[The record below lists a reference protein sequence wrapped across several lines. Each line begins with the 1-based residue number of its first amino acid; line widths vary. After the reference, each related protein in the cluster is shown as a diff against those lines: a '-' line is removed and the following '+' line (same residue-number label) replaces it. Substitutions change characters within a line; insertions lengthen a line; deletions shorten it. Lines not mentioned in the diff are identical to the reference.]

1 MHSYLAKLRQLF
13 SSQRDDREFSEEIE
27 THIQLLASRFER
39 QGMSPENASIAAR
52 RQFGNA
58 PLHHQHRR
66 DLRSFLVL
74 ATLARDLRFASRQLY
89 RNPLITFIAIASL
102 GLGIGAN
109 TAIFSIA
116 KRVLFD
122 TLPVHNPKELRV
134 LTWITSPSSNPASTH
149 QQPVPPVWGDIF
161 STPAGGFSSNTFSYP
176 VYQALLKHST
186 AFRSLIAFKD
196 ISITATIDG
205 TPQLVSAE
213 LLSGNAFE
221 SLGLNPTIG
230 RSITPADDAAPGAGP
245 VAVIADS
252 FWSQQFARSPSAIG
266 KIIAINGIPFTI
278 VGVAPAPFAGLDTAT
293 PTRIFLPITMQPLVV
308 PRAQHGTVSL
318 LDNPQSWWVQI
329 IARLRPEL
337 PEHQTQAQ
345 LDVVLRQAALSAS
358 TYPGG
363 MDTFHLRL
371 DPGTRGQD
379 NLRGVLAQ
387 PSWILLALSGLVLLL
402 ACVNLA
408 NLLLARAASRR
419 REISTRLAIGA
430 TRGHILRQMLTESLL
445 LSSLGGLAGLALG
458 YLGRNAI
465 PGMIADPVLAAAMH
479 ASFDWQVLAFTA
491 AVSLATG
498 ILFGLVPAWQATR
511 TNLTSSIK
519 ISGDSTQTTPT
530 GSRLNVGKGLVVL
543 QIALSAILQLGAAL
557 FVRTLINLSSKPLG
571 FRADHLLLFRLN
583 TSNARYTDP
592 QMIALYRQLEEKL
605 AAIPGVSSVSFST
618 IAVIGDGH
626 SGSTFR
632 RTGSSTQPVR
642 VQANTVGSAFF
653 TTMGI
658 PILQGRSFNTTDTP
672 TSPAVAVINRALAN
686 QFFPD
691 QNPIGQL
698 FDADMDEATTPVQII
713 GIVGDT
719 RYADLRSDTPPT
731 FYLSH
736 NQHLGAGR
744 IVVEIRTQADPAAIL
759 PQVRATVAS
768 LDRNLPLLDVRT
780 MTQQIASTLS
790 NERIFAQLTAG
801 FGILALILAC
811 IGIYGIMAYNV
822 SRRTSEI
829 GIRMALGAQAN
840 QVLALVLREVSWM
853 ALAGVT
859 LGIAAALWLA
869 RFIAAMLYGLQSW
882 DPLTLAGVA
891 ALLILISLLAGFG
904 PARRASRINPTQALR
919 HD

>member
-1 MHSYLAKLRQLF
+1 MHSFLAKLRQLF
-13 SSQRDDREFSEEIE
+13 RSQHDDREFSDEIE
-27 THIQLLASRFER
+27 THIQLLASRFEYR
-39 QGMSPENASIAAR
+39 GMSQEDAAIAAR

-66 DLRSFLVL
+66 DLRSFLAL
-74 ATLARDLRFASRQLY
+74 ATLTRDLRFAARQLY
-89 RNPLITFIAIASL
+89 RNPLITLIAIVSL

-109 TAIFSIA
+109 TAIFSVA

-122 TLPVHNPKELRV
+122 VLPVHNPKELRV
-134 LTWITSPSSNPASTH
+134 LSWITTPSSNPASANK
-149 QQPVPPVWGDIF
+149 QPVPPVWGDIF

-176 VYQALLKHST
+176 VYQALLKQST
-186 AFRSLIAFKD
+186 AFQSLIAFKD

-221 SLGLNPTIG
+221 SLGLNPAIG

-252 FWSQQFARSPSAIG
+252 FWSRQFARSPSVIG
-266 KIIAINGIPFTI
+266 KVIAINGVPITI
-278 VGVAPAPFAGLDTAT
+278 VGVAPAPFAGLDTAA
-293 PTRIFLPITMQPLVV
+293 PTRIFLPITMQPIVV

-329 IARLRPEL
+329 IARLRPEI
-337 PEHQTQAQ
+337 PEHQAQAR

-358 TYPGG
+358 TYPGS
-363 MDTFHLRL
+363 MDTFHLKF

-419 REISTRLAIGA
+419 REISTRLALGA

-465 PGMIADPVLAAAMH
+465 PGMISDPALAAAMH

-498 ILFGLVPAWQATR
+498 VLFGLVPAWQATR

-519 ISGDSTQTTPT
+519 DSTQTTPT

-543 QIALSAILQLGAAL
+543 QIALSAILLLGAAL

-583 TSNARYTDP
+583 TSNAQYTDP
-592 QMIALYRQLEEKL
+592 QMVALYRQLDEKL

-618 IAVIGDGH
+618 IAIIGDGH

-632 RTGSSTQPVR
+632 RTGSASQPVR

-672 TSPAVAVINRALAN
+672 TSPAVAVVNRALAN
-686 QFFPD
+686 QFFPG

-713 GIVGDT
+713 GIVADT

-731 FYLSH
+731 FYLSQ

-744 IVVEIRTQADPAAIL
+744 LVVEIRTQADPAAIL

-869 RFIAAMLYGLQSW
+869 RFIASMLYGLQSW
-882 DPLTLAGVA
+882 DPLTLTGVA